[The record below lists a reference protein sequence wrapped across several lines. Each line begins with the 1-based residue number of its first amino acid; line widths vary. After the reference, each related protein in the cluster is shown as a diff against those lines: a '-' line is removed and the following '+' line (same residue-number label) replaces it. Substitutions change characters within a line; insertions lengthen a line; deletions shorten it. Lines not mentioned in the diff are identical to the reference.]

1 MTSILPKN
9 KSLAR
14 RLVVLL
20 GVGSAL
26 VVTACGGSD
35 GAPAVSADAAKAG
48 VERAAGIKLTA
59 VDLPAEAAEQGLKAS
74 YTNAATVA
82 DDKQVVA
89 LFVVKNSDV
98 ADEVAD
104 QVRPTVPDGGKLI
117 VDGNVMVVYANAG
130 GDDHAAELTKA
141 VQAL

>member
-1 MTSILPKN
+1 MTPILPKN
-9 KSLAR
+9 LIAFA
-14 RLVVLL
+14 
-20 GVGSAL
+20 GITAAL

-35 GAPAVSADAAKAG
+35 GTPAVTADAAKAG
-48 VERAAGIKLTA
+48 VERAAGIKLTP

-82 DDKQVVA
+82 KDKQVIA
-89 LFVVKNSDV
+89 LFVVKNANV

-104 QVRPTVPDGGKLI
+104 QVRPTVPAGGKLI

-130 GDDHAAELTKA
+130 GDDHAADLTKA

>member
-9 KSLAR
+9 SRKLLA
-14 RLVVLL
+14 LA
-20 GVGSAL
+20 GVAAAL
-26 VVTACGGSD
+26 VATACGGSD
-35 GAPAVSADAAKAG
+35 GPPAVTADAAKAG
-48 VERAAGIKLTA
+48 VERAAGIKLTP
-59 VDLPAEAAEQGLKAS
+59 VDLPAEAADQGLKAS

-82 DDKQVVA
+82 KDKQVVA
-89 LFVVKNSDV
+89 LFVVKNASV

-104 QVRPTVPDGGKLI
+104 QVRPTVPSGGKLI

-130 GDDHAAELTKA
+130 GDGHAAELTKA